1 MGKCGLFCVLV
12 PRLVLR
18 RRPADEGPILGLKDV
33 GGLIYVCHL
42 KSGVTASL
50 NQAWVLGLRTGRN
63 KLLTFANSIP
73 PAANTLTIWPGD
85 VLYESRRSEKTLAYR
100 SKFTGKSQV
109 RE

>member
-63 KLLTFANSIP
+63 KLLTFASSISWK
-73 PAANTLTIWPGD
+73 NTRTSWGWWKSLS
-85 VLYESRRSEKTLAYR
+85 SRLRALPKT
-100 SKFTGKSQV
+100 V
-109 RE
+109 M